1 MAVSY
6 RINNVTFGLILASTA
21 IVDLVGF
28 LLALTVIGSIAGT
41 FIGVLAGILL
51 WITFMIHGV
60 KYSGTAGLKK
70 VAATFGTMVLEM
82 IPMINALPMV
92 TTGAVIVVLQSRIE
106 DKAKA
111 KEDEE
116 KRIAQ
121 QKQQARLAAQQA
133 LMLRAANNNSARAE
147 AREAA

>member
-1 MAVSY
+1 MAVPY
-6 RINNVTFGLILASTA
+6 RINNVTFGLILAATA
-21 IVDLVGF
+21 VVDLIGF
-28 LLALTVIGSIAGT
+28 LLALTVIGSIVGT
-41 FIGVLAGILL
+41 FMGVLAGILL

-106 DKAKA
+106 DIAKA

-116 KRIAQ
+116 RRVVQ

-133 LMLRAANNNSARAE
+133 AMQRAANNNIAQAQ
-147 AREAA
+147 AKEAA